1 MFHFVIFFSN
11 QDSAERSYIRL
22 KRASEVSLASA
33 QMLLTEMGQLNGKSW
48 LIHSEGIEGLN

>member
-11 QDSAERSYIRL
+11 QDSAKRNYVRL

-33 QMLLTEMGQLNGKSW
+33 QMLLTEMGQLNDKG
-48 LIHSEGIEGLN
+48 